1 MDRIGLSVAV
11 LLGLVIGAASAAD
24 SGQPKP
30 ALTAQP
36 DSIGEAKKSA
46 WWLAPASPD
55 PWAAEAPAW
64 GSSTKSAAPVPVV
77 PSQDGERRH
86 TRLVCGLKAVPAS
99 DLANTIKELLRAEAQ
114 SRPGDASRSVVI
126 VADPISNSLVLSG
139 SPEVVGEVQRL
150 VEQLD
155 RPAMMVRLEFLLVRL
170 PATSK
175 PEGKGRVE
183 TRDPNALPEQSEILA
198 RGELT
203 TLSNQKARLQV
214 GRNEGRISGSNV
226 TQRGTAVNTISYVN
240 VGTILSMTPR
250 VAADRTVA
258 LEVELTDARPGPIEE
273 GTPISVP
280 SQGEPTRVP
289 NEEMFTTQ
297 TTVQIADGKTA
308 TVAGM
313 VQGAK
318 SPKRYMLLLTP
329 HVVSMS
335 GQAANGGA
343 KPQQEPAKE

>member
-1 MDRIGLSVAV
+1 MDRIGLSLAV

-30 ALTAQP
+30 ALAPQP
-36 DSIGEAKKSA
+36 DSIGEAKKPA
-46 WWLAPASPD
+46 WWLEPASSAPS
-55 PWAAEAPAW
+55 AAAAPAW
-64 GSSTKSAAPVPVV
+64 GSSPKSAEPLTVV

-289 NEEMFTTQ
+289 NEEMFTAQ

-318 SPKRYMLLLTP
+318 PPKRYMLLLTP